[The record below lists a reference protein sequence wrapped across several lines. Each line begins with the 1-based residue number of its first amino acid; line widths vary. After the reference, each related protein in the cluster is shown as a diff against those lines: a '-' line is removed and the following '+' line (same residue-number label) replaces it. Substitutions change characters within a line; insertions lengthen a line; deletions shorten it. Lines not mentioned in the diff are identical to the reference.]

1 MAYWKARSGRAK
13 RLTDPTDSPQVIF
26 VKNFT
31 SSSDLCRC
39 KRETP
44 AKSSGLP
51 EKKHRADKPFILQS
65 VPAIRKNALAMNK
78 AELIETIQKALG
90 AEATK
95 RSSEEALEAVLSSIA
110 KGVKKDKKVQI
121 IGFGTFEVKKRAAR
135 MGRNPKTGEALK
147 IAASK
152 SVGFK
157 ASAALKASL

>member
-1 MAYWKARSGRAK
+1 
-13 RLTDPTDSPQVIF
+13 
-26 VKNFT
+26 
-31 SSSDLCRC
+31 
-39 KRETP
+39 
-44 AKSSGLP
+44 
-51 EKKHRADKPFILQS
+51 LQS
-65 VPAIRKNALAMNK
+65 VPSIRKNAFAMNK